1 MKYWVRGDLRTNRA
15 IRPAAH
21 LASGFSHYFREMN
34 TTGPGVKCCAK
45 DLTRY
50 AKIEAA
56 PIWLKASAGRCRNF
70 FQIYVAKSFM
80 LIAMESRPVVT
91 FRT

>member
-1 MKYWVRGDLRTNRA
+1 VKYWVRGDLRTNRA

-56 PIWLKASAGRCRNF
+56 LIWRKASAGRRRKF
-70 FQIYVAKSFM
+70 FQIDATKSFM
-80 LIAMESRPVVT
+80 VIAMESRPVVT
-91 FRT
+91 FCT